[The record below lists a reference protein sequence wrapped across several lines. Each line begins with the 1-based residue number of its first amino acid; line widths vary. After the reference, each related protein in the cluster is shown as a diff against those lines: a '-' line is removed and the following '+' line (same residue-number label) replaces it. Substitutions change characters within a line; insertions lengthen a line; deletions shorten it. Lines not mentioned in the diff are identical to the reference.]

1 MKANWV
7 RGQPFIL
14 LYQNLNDTMQN
25 ETEKKQKVLIVDD
38 IPKNIELAANILRTK
53 NYNVTYAKS
62 GISALQKIESIDF
75 DLILLDIMMPEM
87 DGFEVCK
94 KLKESERTRDIPII
108 FLTARTETENVV
120 KGLEMGAVD
129 YVTKPFNAEE
139 LLARVRTHLDIRRK
153 IIELE
158 LIEKQMLEKQV
169 EQEKTIQNLEY
180 QKIQGTDLAGNPV
193 RSAEDIELV
202 RQHEEKKKEVDNITL
217 FYDLRSQLD
226 KLIQDKSPVAR
237 MEIKHIKEMISNLF
251 IDKSNQEFHKALKKE
266 FPKLTFDDLRLC
278 SYLKQRF
285 LNIEI
290 AEFLETSPEAVY
302 TRKSRLRAKLNLQ
315 KDDEVSE
322 FLANFQF

>member
-1 MKANWV
+1 
-7 RGQPFIL
+7 
-14 LYQNLNDTMQN
+14 MQN

-62 GISALQKIESIDF
+62 GLSALQKIESIDF

-87 DGFEVCK
+87 DGFEVCR
-94 KLKESERTRDIPII
+94 KLKENEKTRDIPII
-108 FLTARTETENVV
+108 FVTARTETENVV

-139 LLARVRTHLDIRRK
+139 LQARVRTHLDIRRK
-153 IIELE
+153 IVELE
-158 LIEKQMLEKQV
+158 QISEQLRQRQA
-169 EQEKTIQNLEY
+169 EQEETIQNFENQKNQDSGSFIPSSTSEDDLELLRKHDE
-180 QKIQGTDLAGNPV
+180 Q
-193 RSAEDIELV
+193 
-202 RQHEEKKKEVDNITL
+202 KKEVDNITL
-217 FYDLRSQLD
+217 FYELRSKLD
-226 KLIQDKSPVAR
+226 KLILDKSPVAR

-251 IDKSNQEFHKALKKE
+251 IDKSNQEFHRALKKE
-266 FPKLTFDDLRLC
+266 YPKLTFDDLRLC

-302 TRKSRLRAKLNLQ
+302 TRKSRLRTKLNLQ
-315 KDDEVSE
+315 KDEEVSE

>member
-1 MKANWV
+1 
-7 RGQPFIL
+7 
-14 LYQNLNDTMQN
+14 MQN

-53 NYNVTYAKS
+53 DYNVTYAKS
-62 GISALQKIESIDF
+62 GLSALQKIESIDF

-94 KLKESERTRDIPII
+94 KLKESEKTRDIPII

-129 YVTKPFNAEE
+129 YVTKPFKAEE

-158 LIEKQMLEKQV
+158 MIERQLREKHSD
-169 EQEKTIQNLEY
+169 QEKVIEELAAKSQNQPGENLIPAKSAQELE
-180 QKIQGTDLAGNPV
+180 L
-193 RSAEDIELV
+193 E
-202 RQHEEKKKEVDNITL
+202 RQHEEKKREVENITL

-226 KLIQDKSPVAR
+226 KLIQDKTPVAR

-251 IDKSNQEFHKALKKE
+251 IDKSNQDFHRALKKE

-278 SYLKQRF
+278 SYLKHRF

-322 FLANFQF
+322 FLSNYDY

>member
-1 MKANWV
+1 M
-7 RGQPFIL
+7 
-14 LYQNLNDTMQN
+14 MQN

-94 KLKESERTRDIPII
+94 QLKGNEKTRDIPII

-129 YVTKPFNAEE
+129 YVTKPFKTEE

-158 LIEKQMLEKQV
+158 QIEKQLREKQV
-169 EQEKTIQNLEY
+169 DQEKVIMDFATQKASSEVTEGMPTKSEPDLELER
-180 QKIQGTDLAGNPV
+180 K
-193 RSAEDIELV
+193 
-202 RQHEEKKKEVDNITL
+202 HEEKKKEVDNITL
-217 FYDLRSQLD
+217 FYELRSQMD

-251 IDKSNQEFHKALKKE
+251 IDKSNQEFHRSLKKE

-315 KDDEVSE
+315 KEEEVSE
-322 FLANFQF
+322 FLANYQF

>member
-1 MKANWV
+1 MN
-7 RGQPFIL
+7 
-14 LYQNLNDTMQN
+14 N
-25 ETEKKQKVLIVDD
+25 EIEKKQKVLIVDD

-62 GISALQKIESIDF
+62 GLSALEKTESIDF

-87 DGFEVCK
+87 DGFEVCR
-94 KLKESERTRDIPII
+94 KLKENEKTRDIPII
-108 FLTARTETENVV
+108 FLTARSETENVV

-153 IIELE
+153 FIELE
-158 LIEKQMLEKQV
+158 LLEKEMLQKQA
-169 EQEKTIQNLEY
+169 EQEKTIQNLEN
-180 QKIQGTDLAGNPV
+180 QKNTDGDSFSHSEISDA
-193 RSAEDIELV
+193 DDELL
-202 RQHEEKKKEVDNITL
+202 RQHVEKKKEVDNITL
-217 FYDLRSQLD
+217 FYDLRSQMD

-251 IDKSNQEFHKALKKE
+251 IDKSNQEFHRALKKQ

-302 TRKSRLRAKLNLQ
+302 TRKSRLRTKLNLQ
-315 KDDEVSE
+315 KEDEVSE
-322 FLANFQF
+322 FLANFRF